1 MKALLPLL
9 SALFCLPLM
18 HAQPL
23 NDLDPASV
31 AKHYLQACERW
42 DAEAA
47 AQVVSTPAEAQALG
61 SLGKEIPP
69 EFEQLLMELLCVP
82 ITKHLTYTMGEVAT
96 TGDECRIKVTATYT
110 IPETLVLKR
119 APDGTWKL
127 ALEETIISTTGGTK
141 PEILRLGA
149 EAQGSTCLSN
159 LKQICLGIL
168 QYAQDHDEILPPA
181 DKWIDEIMP
190 YLHNEEVFK
199 CPGTPDRAYGYA
211 FNTAFSKMPLARI
224 DNPTEAIVV
233 FESNLGIRNAHGKP
247 TEVPRPGR
255 HNDGNNFGYVDGHCK
270 WLRNGG

>member
-1 MKALLPLL
+1 MKAFLPLL
-9 SALFCLPLM
+9 SILLCLPLL

-23 NDLDPASV
+23 NDQDPAAV

-47 AQVVSTPAEAQALG
+47 AQVVSTPAEAKALG
-61 SLGKEIPP
+61 NLGTEIPP

-82 ITKHLTYTMGEVAT
+82 ITKHVAYEMGEVAT

-127 ALEETIISTTGGTK
+127 ALEETIVSTTGGTK
-141 PEILRLGA
+141 PEILRLGD

-168 QYAQDHDEILPPA
+168 MYAQDHDEVLPPA
-181 DKWIDEIMP
+181 DKWVDEIMP
-190 YLHNEEVFK
+190 YLKNELVFK
-199 CPGTPDRAYGYA
+199 CPAAPDLQCAYA
-211 FNTAFSKMPLARI
+211 FNAALSKMPLGRI
-224 DNPTEAIVV
+224 NNPAETIVV
-233 FESNLGIRNAHGKP
+233 FESNLGTRNAHGNP
-247 TEVPRPGR
+247 TDLPNPAR
-255 HNDGNNFGYVDGHCK
+255 HNDGNNFGYVDGNCK
-270 WLRNGG
+270 WLQAQ